1 MTHSPKPP
9 CTSDAELG
17 PFVLVI
23 VSSPKSVALPVD
35 AIVTKSIVLTKVGV
49 SPQAHAH
56 LIELFTDAWCS
67 LAAVKLQKSV

>member
-9 CTSDAELG
+9 CASDAEVG

-23 VSSPKSVALPVD
+23 VSSPKSVAFPVV

-49 SPQAHAH
+49 SPQAQTHQV
-56 LIELFTDAWCS
+56 E
-67 LAAVKLQKSV
+67 